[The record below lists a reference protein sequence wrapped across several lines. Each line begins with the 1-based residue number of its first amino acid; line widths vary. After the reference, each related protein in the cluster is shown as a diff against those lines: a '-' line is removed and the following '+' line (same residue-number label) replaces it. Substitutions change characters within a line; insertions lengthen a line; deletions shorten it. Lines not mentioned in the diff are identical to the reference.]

1 MREFWEKTYRRFDP
15 QEPPR
20 EASWIAQ
27 RPGSPVLSISRAIA
41 RPFEPPHFL
50 LASTPGVGTTTE
62 LMRLQRQLSGEEQL
76 LPIFVDLVR
85 HFSDS
90 VRDEGALQSIAPHE
104 VLLLGAL
111 AIVRGATEAFSHTWG
126 DAAAKDKL
134 TTLDRAWRRISGEEP
149 ATNPSLNVLELA
161 SQLLATVVD
170 AAGIPLSGS
179 LGKLLTNTGK
189 TASKITWTVRL
200 GHNESILTDQDE
212 RSQGLLSAVNGLILY
227 LEHLYKRRIVL
238 IIDGLDRITDVT
250 VAERLFLSSQLIG
263 KLRSSLVLAAP
274 FVLRH
279 SLANPGIRSFKFRVL
294 TNAQVLAPESPDDS
308 TKTGAEVDFFYELF
322 RLRIEDL
329 PNHAAAI
336 TEEAMATMIRYS
348 GGRVRDFVRLVRDVA
363 ARAWDADAPQID
375 IQLASK
381 AVDELRK
388 EYENAVNRR
397 HIEILRG
404 VLDDPEHR
412 LPDADETPD
421 LLKYF
426 RLLPYANGNEWYY
439 PHPLLTLKLL
449 IRRSG

>member
-20 EASWIAQ
+20 EPAWIAQ
-27 RPGSPVLSISRAIA
+27 RPGSPVVSIARAIA

-111 AIVRGATEAFSHTWG
+111 AIVRGATEAFEHRWDDLPS
-126 DAAAKDKL
+126 KDKL
-134 TTLDRAWRRISGEEP
+134 TRLDRAWREISDEEP
-149 ATNPSLNVLELA
+149 AKDPTLNVLELA

-170 AAGIPLSGS
+170 TAGVPLSGTI
-179 LGKLLTNTGK
+179 GELLTNAGK
-189 TASKITWTVRL
+189 TAAKVKWTVRL
-200 GHNESILTDQDE
+200 GRNESVLTDQDE
-212 RSQGLLSAVNGLILY
+212 RSQGLLSAVNDLILY
-227 LEHLYKRRIVL
+227 LEHAYKRRIVL
-238 IIDGLDRITDVT
+238 IIDGLDRITEVA

-263 KLRSSLVLAAP
+263 QLRSSLVLAAP

-279 SLANPGIRSFKFRVL
+279 SLANPGIRSFKFKVL
-294 TNAQVLAPESPDDS
+294 TNAQVLAPQAPEDP
-308 TKTGAEVDFFYELF
+308 TQTGAEVDFLYELF
-322 RLRIEDL
+322 CLRTKDL
-329 PNHAAAI
+329 ADHATAI
-336 TEEAMATMIRYS
+336 HDGAMAHLIRYS
-348 GGRVRDFVRLVRDVA
+348 GGRVRDFVRLVRDAA

-375 IQLASK
+375 MELAEE

-412 LPDADETPD
+412 LPDDPETPD

-449 IRRSG
+449 IRP